1 MSSVGRAPY
10 KRIATEEAFATEE
23 QFRLFGKLLDSGWH
37 DPGFESLW
45 GFYLR
50 SEAERP
56 RLIRARL
63 LDLDARRIGD
73 MDDTG
78 IDVQVLSLTAPGVNV
93 LEADEAKALS
103 VSSNDEVAAAVSRH
117 PDRYAALAAFA
128 PQAPDHAAQEIE
140 RAVTKLGLKGAI
152 FNGHTRGEW
161 LDDQKFWAVFEA
173 CEALDVPIY
182 LHPTGPHRD
191 LIKPMLERGLDGAV
205 YGFGV
210 DTGLHALRLIVA
222 GLFDRFPRLKFVLG
236 HLGEALPFWVYR
248 LDYMHRAGV
257 AAKRY
262 ENLKPLKRSIREYL
276 RENLY
281 VTTSGMAFEPSIRL
295 CQEVLGVDRVLYAM
309 DYPYQF
315 VAEEVTLQDNLSV
328 SPEVKTQFFQT
339 NAERLFGLN
348 PDQAGASG

>member
-1 MSSVGRAPY
+1 MSSIGRAPY
-10 KRIATEEAFATEE
+10 KRIATEEAFATQE
-23 QFRLFGKLLDSGWH
+23 QFRLYGKLLDSGWR

-63 LDLDARRIGD
+63 LDLDSRRIGD

-78 IDVQVLSLTAPGVNV
+78 IDVQVLSLTSPGVNV

-117 PDRYAALAAFA
+117 PGRYAALAAFA
-128 PQAPDHAAQEIE
+128 PQAPEHAAQEIE

-161 LDDQKFWAVFEA
+161 LDDQKFWAIFEA

-191 LIKPMLERGLDGAV
+191 LIQPMLERGLDGAV

-210 DTGLHALRLIVA
+210 DTGLHALRLMVA
-222 GLFDRFPRLKFVLG
+222 GLFDRFPKLKFVLG

-248 LDYMHRAGV
+248 LDYM
-257 AAKRY
+257 
-262 ENLKPLKRSIREYL
+262 
-276 RENLY
+276 
-281 VTTSGMAFEPSIRL
+281 SIRL

-315 VAEEVTLQDNLSV
+315 VAEEVTLQDNLAV

-339 NAERLFGLN
+339 NAERLFGLHAKG
-348 PDQAGASG
+348 AGSSG